1 MKKMPNKR
9 LILEREVVKAL
20 VVELGDDRLR
30 YVNGA
35 RASGTDSSGAACG
48 CYSAEL
54 SSCPFH

>member
-20 VVELGDDRLR
+20 VVELGDERLR

-35 RASGTDSSGAACG
+35 RAADSSGAACG
-48 CYSAEL
+48 CLSAEL